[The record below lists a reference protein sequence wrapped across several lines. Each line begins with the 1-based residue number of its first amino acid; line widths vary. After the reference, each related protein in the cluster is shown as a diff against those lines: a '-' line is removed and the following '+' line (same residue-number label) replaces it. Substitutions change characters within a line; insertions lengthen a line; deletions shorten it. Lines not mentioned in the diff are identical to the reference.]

1 MSAITFPS
9 GETIDFGEMSPEEME
24 PIIAQLQQEKPEMFA
39 MPDSSQGVG
48 EEAGTEEDLSVSQIF
63 DRADSQKSKPT
74 DTPEIQVTNKGE
86 IKDHS
91 FQFWYGRA
99 DNDSDREARLT
110 QEFGP
115 EGFIK
120 IASDDYALDLDK
132 ISPEKKQ
139 EYDLPKNG
147 TIRVNQPGL
156 SWYDV
161 SGTLGAE
168 AVPLT
173 AALGAG
179 LMFSGVGVIPG
190 ALLQAAA
197 GAAGKAIDELVFEKM
212 EGLQTQSDEQI
223 YGDIVTTGALYGAGE
238 LVGRGAFAVG
248 RRLLK
253 GPGPKPDSVR
263 VAQLEATGL
272 SNKEAR
278 RNATEEVKNQ
288 LREAVNK
295 KGPDGKSAGARPTVE
310 QVSGKSIQGRVQ
322 AIYEGIFPNPEAA
335 AKNRVFV
342 DNTLKSL
349 AKGDVT
355 EAEAKAI
362 LNDNAEAV
370 TVLISN
376 AMKNANPEQA
386 AKLAEQ
392 HLTKVIDNEFKLIT
406 DLYNP
411 NTGLTTN
418 WQQGL
423 NQVARLFDQ
432 DSSTLYGKAED
443 ILGKITDDQGN
454 NLLSFENTKL
464 LNLME
469 GIQSDKITSATL
481 GDTFSKGLFE
491 YIKKTPN
498 FSLTELNSLRSA
510 LRMSGKDPSLTPGIL
525 DRHIGEMVKSIDE
538 TIAEKL
544 ASLASLRVPKVK
556 GKGFVVAKTT
566 DTGEPL
572 YGATETLM
580 DEGIRAFQLAQNLHA
595 RGISRFKQGAVEML
609 DKNIKQGFLFG
620 EKPILE
626 TIVQPGNATQLNA
639 YLKAVTP
646 SGRSIG
652 GITSVS
658 PVVFDEAAA
667 LAIKGDM
674 KGAVGILKAE
684 GGLDDVIPKL
694 PDFINDLKPTD
705 PYVIDIAKQFAG
717 QMRNYSRL
725 ASNRSTPLEFRNG
738 IRDNIA
744 KEWLSQANR
753 TSQRLGRFDSVSFVQ
768 KFDEL
773 GADVQKVLFGKENAE
788 AIRSLTRDY
797 LMLGR
802 PTKELSEAI
811 AETLGSTASAIRAK
825 AEGLSGGL
833 SIKNQLSQL
842 KEISKV
848 AQEQSED
855 ALFQAV
861 KNGRIQNADDLVG
874 ALLKNP
880 KNYDKLKKVIGE
892 GGLDNPN
899 NINLKDMVMAR
910 ILSTSFPEGVTGD
923 AVTSGSWGRPLRQTI
938 AKLNRNGSVSKIIGQ
953 DTVNDLIKA
962 SKIGERIS
970 DAAFAGKAG
979 LAPATFAATA
989 GVKFLQAPLNLLGK
1003 ASGIYFLG
1011 RVFRQKWYLNSLL
1024 KPNYGGRRMYQ
1035 KGIAA
1040 GADLGKANPVV
1051 MELKERIN
1059 QQARLIASASMAPDS
1074 DTREQVSQ
1082 VTTEISNQARP
1093 VIQQAGQVVQ
1103 QAMQQPAP
1111 MAPQP
1116 APPVQGP
1123 PTTVPQPAP
1132 APVNAGPPIP
1142 DYLRQGPGPVNP
1154 LYQAEINKL
1163 LGVSP

>member
-1 MSAITFPS
+1 MSVIMFPS
-9 GETIDFGEMSPEEME
+9 GQEIDFGEMSPEEME
-24 PIIAQLQQEKPEMFA
+24 PILAQLQEEKPEMFVA
-39 MPDSSQGVG
+39 SSPP
-48 EEAGTEEDLSVSQIF
+48 EEELSVSQIF
-63 DRADSQKSKPT
+63 DKADSQRSKPT
-74 DTPEIQVTNKGE
+74 DTPEIKVTNEGE

-120 IASDDYALDLDK
+120 LASDDYALDLDK

-139 EYDLPKNG
+139 QYDLPDSG

-161 SGTLGAE
+161 SGFAGAE

-173 AALGAG
+173 AALGTG

-197 GAAGKAIDELVFEKM
+197 GAAGKAVDELVFEKL

-223 YGDIVTTGALYGAGE
+223 YGDIATTGALYGAGE
-238 LVGRGAFAVG
+238 LVGRGIFAAG

-253 GPGPKPDSVR
+253 GPGPTPSQSRILELAKVR
-263 VAQLEATGL
+263 GISEKEAT
-272 SNKEAR
+272 KIAR
-278 RNATEEVKNQ
+278 EELKQ
-288 LREAVNK
+288 ELREAV
-295 KGPDGKSAGARPTVE
+295 KGGARPTVE
-310 QVSGKSIQGRVQ
+310 EVSGKSIQGRIQ
-322 AIYEGIFPNPEAA
+322 AIYEGIFPNPKAA
-335 AKNRVFV
+335 AKNRKFI
-342 DNTLKSL
+342 DDTLKSL

-370 TVLISN
+370 TTLINN
-376 AMKNANPEQA
+376 AMKNADADQA

-392 HLTKVIDNEFKLIT
+392 HLTKVIDNEFKLIK

-443 ILGKITDDQGN
+443 ILGKLTDDQGN
-454 NLLSFENTKL
+454 SLLSFSNTKL

-481 GDTFSKGLFE
+481 GDTFSKGLFQ
-491 YIKKTPN
+491 YIQKTPN

-510 LRMSGKDPSLTPGIL
+510 LRMSAKDPSLTPGIL

-544 ASLASLRVPKVK
+544 ASLAALRTPVK
-556 GKGFVVAKTT
+556 TGPRAGQARMTI
-566 DTGEPL
+566 TGEPM
-572 YGATETLM
+572 YGGEGAIGSRNQAI
-580 DEGIRAFQLAQNLHA
+580 DEGIRAFQLAQRLHS
-595 RGISRFKQGAVEML
+595 RGIDRFKKGAVEML

-652 GITSVS
+652 GITSVPPS
-658 PVVFDEAAA
+658 VFDEAAA
-667 LAIKGDM
+667 LAVRGDM
-674 KGAVGILKAE
+674 KGAVGVLKAE
-684 GGLDDVIPKL
+684 GVPNDVIPKI
-694 PDFINDLKPTD
+694 PEFISDLKPTD
-705 PYVIDIAKQFAG
+705 PYVKDISSQFAG
-717 QMRNYSRL
+717 QMRNYSKL

-738 IRDNIA
+738 IRDSIA
-744 KEWLSQANR
+744 REWLTQAER

-768 KFDEL
+768 KFDDL
-773 GADVQKVLFGKENAE
+773 GADVQKTLFGKENAE
-788 AIRSLTRDY
+788 AIRSLSRDY

-802 PTKELSEAI
+802 PTKELSDAVG
-811 AETLGSTASAIRAK
+811 ETLGSTASAIRAK
-825 AEGLSGGL
+825 AEGVTPGL
-833 SIKNQLSQL
+833 NL
-842 KEISKV
+842 KDTLTNLKKITKV

-861 KNGRIQNADDLVG
+861 RSGRIQNADDLVV
-874 ALLKNP
+874 AVLKNP
-880 KNYDKLKKVIGE
+880 KNYDKLVKVIDE
-892 GGLDNPN
+892 GTLGNPN
-899 NINLKDMVMAR
+899 NINLKDMIMSR
-910 ILSTSFPEGVTGD
+910 ILAPAFPDGITTD
-923 AVTSGSWGRPLRQTI
+923 AVSSGAWGKPVRDTI
-938 AKLNRNGSVSKIIGQ
+938 AKLNRNGSLSKILGQ
-953 DTVNDLIKA
+953 GVVDDLIKA
-962 SKIGERIS
+962 SKLGQRVS
-970 DAAFAGKAG
+970 DSALGGKAA
-979 LAPATFAATA
+979 LAPATFAAGA
-989 GVKFLQAPLNLLGK
+989 MANFIRAPLNLLGR
-1003 ASGIYFLG
+1003 ASGIYFMG
-1011 RVFRQKWYLNSLL
+1011 RLFRSKRYLNSLL
-1024 KPNYGGRRMYQ
+1024 KPNYGGRKMYQ

-1040 GADLGKANPVV
+1040 GANLGEANPAL
-1051 MELKERIN
+1051 MELRQLIN

-1074 DTREQVSQ
+1074 DTREQVGQ
-1082 VTTEISNQARP
+1082 GITELTNQAQP
-1093 VIQQAGQVVQ
+1093 VVQ
-1103 QAMQQPAP
+1103 QATQAINQAT
-1111 MAPQP
+1111 QP

-1123 PTTVPQPAP
+1123 PPTTPQQQSMQT
-1132 APVNAGPPIP
+1132 
-1142 DYLRQGPGPVNP
+1142 LRNTIDPRVQAQRALVGGNP
-1154 LYQAEINKL
+1154 
-1163 LGVSP
+1163 

>member
-1 MSAITFPS
+1 MAIIKI
-9 GETIDFGEMSPEEME
+9 ET
-24 PIIAQLQQEKPEMFA
+24 
-39 MPDSSQGVG
+39 PDGIKQVEIEGDTP
-48 EEAGTEEDLSVSQIF
+48 TEEEQFSIEETFFQPQQSVSAEDVVTSAF
-63 DRADSQKSKPT
+63 DTAKSKPT
-74 DTPEIQVTNKGE
+74 DTPEIQVTNEGE

-120 IASDDYALDLDK
+120 LASDDYALDLDK

-139 EYDLPKNG
+139 EYDLPQNG

-173 AALGAG
+173 AALGTG

-197 GAAGKAIDELVFEKM
+197 GAAGKAIDELVFEKL

-223 YGDIVTTGALYGAGE
+223 YGDIATTGALYGVGE
-238 LVGRGAFAVG
+238 LVGRGVFAAG

-253 GPGPKPDSVR
+253 GPGPTPSQSR
-263 VAQLEATGL
+263 VLELAKTKGISEKEAT
-272 SNKEAR
+272 KIAREEAKQ
-278 RNATEEVKNQ
+278 E
-288 LREAVNK
+288 LREAVNLK
-295 KGPDGKSAGARPTVE
+295 DPITGKNIGARPTVE
-310 QVSGKSIQGRVQ
+310 EVSGKSIQGRVQ
-322 AIYEGIFPNPEAA
+322 AIYEGIFPNPKAA
-335 AKNRVFV
+335 ARNRKFI

-370 TVLISN
+370 TTLINN
-376 AMKNANPEQA
+376 AMKNADADQA
-386 AKLAEQ
+386 AKLADQ
-392 HLTKVIDNEFKLIT
+392 HLTKVIDNEFKLIK

-443 ILGKITDDQGN
+443 ILGKLTDDQGN
-454 NLLSFENTKL
+454 SLLSFSNTKL

-481 GDTFSKGLFE
+481 GDTFSKGLFQ
-491 YIKKTPN
+491 YIQKTPN

-510 LRMSGKDPSLTPGIL
+510 LRMSAKDPSLTPGIL

-538 TIAEKL
+538 TIADKL
-544 ASLASLRVPKVK
+544 ASLAALRTPVK
-556 GKGFVVAKTT
+556 TGSRAGKERLTI
-566 DTGEPL
+566 TGERM
-572 YGATETLM
+572 YGGEGAIGSRNQAM
-580 DEGIRAFQLAQNLHA
+580 DEGIRAFQLAQRLHS
-595 RGISRFKQGAVEML
+595 RGIDRFKKGAVEML

-652 GITSVS
+652 GITSVPPS
-658 PVVFDEAAA
+658 VFDEAAA
-667 LAIKGDM
+667 LAVRGDM
-674 KGAVGILKAE
+674 KGAVGVLKAE
-684 GGLDDVIPKL
+684 GVPDDVVPKI

-705 PYVIDIAKQFAG
+705 PYVKDISSQFAG
-717 QMRNYSRL
+717 QMRNYSKL

-738 IRDNIA
+738 IRDSIA
-744 KEWLSQANR
+744 REWLTQAER

-773 GADVQKVLFGKENAE
+773 GADVQKTLFGKENAE
-788 AIRSLTRDY
+788 AIKSLSRDY

-802 PTKELSEAI
+802 PTKELSDAVG
-811 AETLGSTASAIRAK
+811 ETLGSTASAIRAK
-825 AEGLSGGL
+825 AEGVTPGL
-833 SIKNQLSQL
+833 SLKDTLTNL
-842 KEISKV
+842 KEITKV

-861 KNGRIQNADDLVG
+861 RNGRIQNADDLVI
-874 ALLKNP
+874 AVLKNP
-880 KNYDKLKKVIGE
+880 KNYDKLVKAIDEETLG
-892 GGLDNPN
+892 NPN
-899 NINLKDMVMAR
+899 NINLKDMIMSR
-910 ILSTSFPEGVTGD
+910 ILAPAFPDGITTD
-923 AVTSGSWGRPLRQTI
+923 AVISGAWGKPVRDTI
-938 AKLNRNGSVSKIIGQ
+938 AKLNRNGSLSKILGQ
-953 DTVNDLIKA
+953 GAVDDLVKA
-962 SKIGERIS
+962 SKLGQRIS
-970 DAAFAGKAG
+970 DSALGGKAA
-979 LAPATFAATA
+979 LAPATFAAGA
-989 GVKFLQAPLNLLGK
+989 MANFIRAPLNLLGR
-1003 ASGIYFLG
+1003 ASGIYFMG
-1011 RVFRQKWYLNSLL
+1011 RLFRSKWYLNSLL

-1040 GADLGKANPVV
+1040 GADLGKANPVL

-1059 QQARLIASASMAPDS
+1059 QQARLIAAASASPDS
-1074 DTREQVSQ
+1074 DTREQVGQ
-1082 VTTEISNQARP
+1082 GITELTNQAQP
-1093 VIQQAGQVVQ
+1093 VIQQAGQAVQ
-1103 QAMQQPAP
+1103 QATQQQAPAP
-1111 MAPQP
+1111 AP
-1116 APPVQGP
+1116 APALPVQGP
-1123 PTTVPQPAP
+1123 PPMAPQPAP

-1142 DYLRQGPGPVNP
+1142 DYLRQGPGPVDP
-1154 LYQAEINKL
+1154 LYQAEMNKL
-1163 LGVSP
+1163 LGVTP

>member
-24 PIIAQLQQEKPEMFA
+24 PIIAQLQQEKPEMFVA
-39 MPDSSQGVG
+39 SSLP
-48 EEAGTEEDLSVSQIF
+48 EEELSVSQIF
-63 DRADSQKSKPT
+63 DKADSQRSKPT
-74 DTPEIQVTNKGE
+74 DTPEIKVTNDGE

-110 QEFGP
+110 QEFGS

-120 IASDDYALDLDK
+120 LASDDYALNLDK
-132 ISPEKKQ
+132 ISPEKKK
-139 EYDLPKNG
+139 EYDLPQNG

-161 SGTLGAE
+161 SGFAGAE

-173 AALGAG
+173 AALGTG

-197 GAAGKAIDELVFEKM
+197 GAAGKAVDELVFEKL

-223 YGDIVTTGALYGAGE
+223 YGDIATTGALYGAGE
-238 LVGRGAFAVG
+238 LVGRGIFAAG

-253 GPGPKPDSVR
+253 GPGPTPSQSR
-263 VAQLEATGL
+263 VLELAKTEGISEKEAT
-272 SNKEAR
+272 KIAR
-278 RNATEEVKNQ
+278 EELKQ
-288 LREAVNK
+288 ELREAVNLTVK
-295 KGPDGKSAGARPTVE
+295 DPITGKSKDIGARPTIE
-310 QVSGKSIQGRVQ
+310 EVSGKSIQGRVQ
-322 AIYEGIFPNPEAA
+322 AIYEGIFPNPKAA
-335 AKNRVFV
+335 ARNRKFI
-342 DNTLKSL
+342 DSTLTSL

-355 EAEAKAI
+355 EAQAKAV

-370 TVLISN
+370 TTLINN
-376 AMKNANPEQA
+376 AMKNADAEQA

-443 ILGKITDDQGN
+443 ILGKLTDDQGN
-454 NLLSFENTKL
+454 NILSFENTKL

-491 YIKKTPN
+491 YIKKTPT

-510 LRMSGKDPSLTPGIL
+510 LRMSAKDPTLTPGIL

-544 ASLASLRVPKVK
+544 ASLAALRTPVK
-556 GKGFVVAKTT
+556 TGSRAGKERLTI
-566 DTGEPL
+566 TGERM
-572 YGATETLM
+572 YGGEGLIGSRNEAM
-580 DEGIRAFQLAQNLHA
+580 DKGIRAFQLAQKLHS
-595 RGISRFKQGAVEML
+595 RGIDRFKKGAVEML

-620 EKPILE
+620 EKPVLE
-626 TIVQPGNATQLNA
+626 TIVQPGNAKQLNA

-652 GITSVS
+652 GITSIPPS
-658 PVVFDEAAA
+658 VFDEAAS
-667 LAIKGDM
+667 LAIRGDM
-674 KGAVGILKAE
+674 KGAVGVLKTE
-684 GGLDDVIPKL
+684 GVPDDVIPKL
-694 PDFINDLKPTD
+694 PDFIGDLKPTD
-705 PYVIDIAKQFAG
+705 PYVSDIATQFAT
-717 QMRNYSRL
+717 QMRNYSKL

-738 IRDNIA
+738 IRDSIA

-753 TSQRLGRFDSVSFVQ
+753 TSQKLGRFDAVSFVQ

-773 GADVQKVLFGKENAE
+773 GADVQKTLFGKENAQ
-788 AIRSLTRDY
+788 AIQSLTRDY

-802 PTKELSEAI
+802 PTKELSETI
-811 AETLGSTASAIRAK
+811 AETLGATASAIRSK

-833 SIKNQLSQL
+833 SVKNQLSQL
-842 KEISKV
+842 KEITKV

-861 KNGRIQNADDLVG
+861 RNGRIQNADDLVI
-874 ALLKNP
+874 AVLKNP
-880 KNYDKLKKVIGE
+880 KNYDKLVKAIDEETLG
-892 GGLDNPN
+892 NPN
-899 NINLKDMVMAR
+899 NINLKDMIMSR
-910 ILSTSFPEGVTGD
+910 ILAPAFPDGVTTD
-923 AVTSGSWGRPLRQTI
+923 AVTSGAWGKPVRDTI
-938 AKLNRNGSVSKIIGQ
+938 AKLNRNGSLSKILTQ
-953 DTVNDLIKA
+953 DVVDDLVKA
-962 SKIGERIS
+962 SKLGERIS
-970 DAAFAGKAG
+970 DSSLGGKAA
-979 LAPATFAATA
+979 LAPATFAAGA
-989 GVKFLQAPLNLLGK
+989 MANFIRAPLNLLGR
-1003 ASGIYFLG
+1003 ATGIYFVG
-1011 RVFRQKWYLNSLL
+1011 RLFRSKRYLNSLL
-1024 KPNYGGRRMYQ
+1024 KPNYGGRKMYQ

-1040 GADLGKANPVV
+1040 GANLGEANPAL
-1051 MELKERIN
+1051 MELRQLIN

-1074 DTREQVSQ
+1074 DTREQVGQ
-1082 VTTEISNQARP
+1082 GITELTNQAQP
-1093 VIQQAGQVVQ
+1093 VVQ
-1103 QAMQQPAP
+1103 QATQAIGQAT
-1111 MAPQP
+1111 QP

-1123 PTTVPQPAP
+1123 PPTTPQQQSMQT
-1132 APVNAGPPIP
+1132 
-1142 DYLRQGPGPVNP
+1142 LRNTIDPRVQAQRALVGGNP
-1154 LYQAEINKL
+1154 
-1163 LGVSP
+1163 